1 MSDTERSASAA
12 AIVSDAGSAGG
23 ADAEPVPDPGTP
35 GSGDSIDTNMV
46 PPYERNTDMTDEEL
60 KQARSSRSCSV
71 VTGLSQAMAD
81 FDPFR
86 NHQLDLRKGLHQV
99 AREGDSEAMRLLLDS
114 LLNQP
119 QRLQRR
125 LNQLDSERLSP
136 LHYAA
141 RYNRLETV
149 RLLIKYGARTN
160 IRGEDGLTP
169 LHYAARYRRQLPV
182 AQAPVEERFSTAT
195 VTPPTPPPEQEETVI
210 DVLVDNGADVNAK
223 DVYGLTSLH
232 YAAMRGNDQAAQ
244 QLLQCSNVNPEAK
257 DNQQMTP
264 LHMAATYGY
273 PTVTALLLKLDVPLR
288 CVDEEQQTPLHS
300 AAKGG
305 HCRIVSMLIMAARER
320 SGATVV
326 KQMLAD
332 RDQRQNSALHL
343 AVESGSLSTVELLV
357 ETGAADVN
365 VVNDTGDSP
374 LHGAVV
380 GGQLDIVKMLVR
392 HHAAINMQNFQH
404 QTPLHR
410 AAMYNHIDIIEY
422 LLSRRAN
429 IERLDTDNFTPLLLA
444 ASAGHA
450 RAVETLLRHGA
461 DISATDKYDMTAIS
475 WCAKENN
482 VGALEVLLRHCQAP
496 ALVDFSDK
504 YDNSPLHLACR
515 EGYLAIA
522 RALLDAGSR
531 IDNKNEDEQT
541 PLHVAA
547 KYGRTAVVKEL
558 LHRDNLIIT
567 DQDEQQ
573 NTALHVAALE
583 GHQLVVEALIEA
595 GAAVVARNVHLW
607 TPLDCASA
615 KGWKNT
621 VKILLANDS
630 PVDPVDKSKT
640 TPLHLAAREGH
651 RSVVKVLLEAGAL
664 LSARDGNGKGALEL
678 AILNGHRDVVS
689 TILQSD
695 QWRDALNNVTQSA
708 RNVRVTPIRLLIK
721 KYPDLAEEV
730 FNMCTK
736 TNGLELND
744 KNLAVTFDFE
754 FVDDTYSSVQPPEDD
769 TELNVRDDTSNGAGD
784 ALYHYSCYADDGTVK
799 DSAHPYTMD
808 STVRKNNHPLMIMV
822 RAKRVALLGHPLC
835 LTLLHFKWHRL
846 ARYLYYVNLLLY
858 ITFLTFLTGYLISTP
873 PPNAYTDKIATAADA
888 MSDSSVSE
896 ALPNK
901 TFVACPEIRA
911 WLHEEQNLFASVG
924 RYVITV
930 LACLQLLK
938 ELGQVFQARLHYFGW
953 NNTLEWTCYVCA
965 LLLVWDFDDCSRDTG
980 VRQLWQWNVGAA
992 AVFLGWMNL
1001 LLFIRKFPVFGIY
1014 VVMFTDV
1021 LSTFSKFSVVF
1032 FLFITAFAISF
1043 FVLLQ
1048 NQAEFSSVG
1057 KSLLKTA
1064 VMMIGE
1070 FDYSNIFFD
1079 DSQTVPFPEVTY
1091 TLFVAFLILMSIIIM
1106 NLLVGLAVDDIKAVQ
1121 EQASLKRLAMTVQ
1134 LVLDVESILP
1144 DFILRKLTVRTM
1156 TIYPNQRKKNFI
1168 AKLWRG
1174 DFAMKEVA
1182 EKMMADAE
1190 KVGADLAQETTLHQL
1205 QSLKT
1210 EVRLL
1215 ADQLQTIRAMTEAL
1229 IRKNDIDWEAED
1241 RYQFN

>member
-1 MSDTERSASAA
+1 
-12 AIVSDAGSAGG
+12 
-23 ADAEPVPDPGTP
+23 
-35 GSGDSIDTNMV
+35 
-46 PPYERNTDMTDEEL
+46 
-60 KQARSSRSCSV
+60 
-71 VTGLSQAMAD
+71 
-81 FDPFR
+81 
-86 NHQLDLRKGLHQV
+86 
-99 AREGDSEAMRLLLDS
+99 MRLLLDS
-114 LLNQP
+114 LWNQP

-149 RLLIKYGARTN
+149 RLLIKYGARAN

-182 AQAPVEERFSTAT
+182 AQAPVEERFSSTAT

-343 AVESGSLSTVELLV
+343 GVESGSLSTVELLV

-392 HHAAINMQNFQH
+392 
-404 QTPLHR
+404 
-410 AAMYNHIDIIEY
+410 
-422 LLSRRAN
+422 
-429 IERLDTDNFTPLLLA
+429 
-444 ASAGHA
+444 
-450 RAVETLLRHGA
+450 
-461 DISATDKYDMTAIS
+461 
-475 WCAKENN
+475 
-482 VGALEVLLRHCQAP
+482 VLLRHCQAP

-736 TNGLELND
+736 TNGLE
-744 KNLAVTFDFE
+744 V
-754 FVDDTYSSVQPPEDD
+754 
-769 TELNVRDDTSNGAGD
+769 G
-784 ALYHYSCYADDGTVK
+784 
-799 DSAHPYTMD
+799 
-808 STVRKNNHPLMIMV
+808 
-822 RAKRVALLGHPLC
+822 
-835 LTLLHFKWHRL
+835 
-846 ARYLYYVNLLLY
+846 
-858 ITFLTFLTGYLISTP
+858 
-873 PPNAYTDKIATAADA
+873 
-888 MSDSSVSE
+888 VSE
-896 ALPNK
+896 M
-901 TFVACPEIRA
+901 
-911 WLHEEQNLFASVG
+911 G
-924 RYVITV
+924 R
-930 LACLQLLK
+930 
-938 ELGQVFQARLHYFGW
+938 
-953 NNTLEWTCYVCA
+953 
-965 LLLVWDFDDCSRDTG
+965 
-980 VRQLWQWNVGAA
+980 VRRW
-992 AVFLGWMNL
+992 
-1001 LLFIRKFPVFGIY
+1001 
-1014 VVMFTDV
+1014 
-1021 LSTFSKFSVVF
+1021 
-1032 FLFITAFAISF
+1032 
-1043 FVLLQ
+1043 
-1048 NQAEFSSVG
+1048 
-1057 KSLLKTA
+1057 
-1064 VMMIGE
+1064 
-1070 FDYSNIFFD
+1070 
-1079 DSQTVPFPEVTY
+1079 
-1091 TLFVAFLILMSIIIM
+1091 
-1106 NLLVGLAVDDIKAVQ
+1106 
-1121 EQASLKRLAMTVQ
+1121 
-1134 LVLDVESILP
+1134 
-1144 DFILRKLTVRTM
+1144 
-1156 TIYPNQRKKNFI
+1156 
-1168 AKLWRG
+1168 
-1174 DFAMKEVA
+1174 
-1182 EKMMADAE
+1182 
-1190 KVGADLAQETTLHQL
+1190 
-1205 QSLKT
+1205 
-1210 EVRLL
+1210 
-1215 ADQLQTIRAMTEAL
+1215 
-1229 IRKNDIDWEAED
+1229 
-1241 RYQFN
+1241 